1 MTDRLKRKL
10 TTILAADAAEYARH
24 MGEDEAGTYA
34 ALNTSR
40 RIFAAAIARHDGR
53 IANTAGDGLIADFAS
68 PVEAVTAAVEIQR
81 ELANA
86 ALRLGFRIG
95 IHLGDVIV
103 DGEDLLGDGVNLAAR
118 LQEMAEPGGILLSQQ
133 VYDQVR
139 TKVQVALDPMGERR
153 PKHFAED
160 IQVYGIAPT
169 RKPSRIQ
176 SVWPGATGPGP
187 ERRGSALLTRDWHR
201 EPHLRVF
208 GLIVAAGLVVD
219 LATGPGWFV
228 QWIIVAGFGWLGWHA
243 AGTYA
248 KTPAQFQRYRLIALL
263 ALLTLIN
270 LITWE
275 GTLWVFW
282 PAAILGGI
290 ELLRQRKAR
299 HRDQGADH

>member
-24 MGEDEAGTYA
+24 MGEDEPGTYA

-53 IANTAGDGLIADFAS
+53 IANTAGDGLIAEFAS

-139 TKVQVALDPMGERR
+139 TKVRVALDPLGERR

-160 IQVYGIAPT
+160 IAVYGIAPT
-169 RKPSRIQ
+169 GKPRHKPPRMASAT
-176 SVWPGATGPGP
+176 SGAEGP
-187 ERRGSALLTRDWHR
+187 ERLLLSRDWYK
-201 EPHLRVF
+201 EPHLRVLALLA
-208 GLIVAAGLVVD
+208 GGGLVLD

-228 QWIIVAGFGWLGWHA
+228 HWIVVFGAGWLAWQA

-248 KTPAQFQRYRLIALL
+248 DSTALQRRNRLFAILGV
-263 ALLTLIN
+263 LTLIN
-270 LITWE
+270 LATWD
-275 GTLWVFW
+275 GTLWVVW
-282 PAAILGGI
+282 PAAIIGGLT
-290 ELLRQRKAR
+290 LLRQLRGKR
-299 HRDQGADH
+299 PPEPDT